1 MLAGSTIAPT
11 SSGQPPCTRL
21 RLVTEPKTPGLD
33 AAVYASMLA
42 STTPPDQVLV
52 DLAAVTRARMRSRA
66 GMLVSPEQGA
76 FLTVL
81 ARLGRARLAVELGT
95 FTGYSAICIARG
107 LAPGGR
113 LIAIDNDPRVHELAP
128 GYWFKAGVADRIELR
143 IGDAI
148 ETLGELPAE
157 PSIDLAFVDADKHEN
172 PRYLELLLDR
182 LSPDGVI
189 AVDNTLWHGA
199 VVEPPAEHDPTTA
212 AIVAFNAAVAAD
224 PRLDVVQLAIGDG
237 LTLIQHRR

>member
-1 MLAGSTIAPT
+1 M
-11 SSGQPPCTRL
+11 
-21 RLVTEPKTPGLD
+21 TEPKTPGLD
-33 AAVYASMLA
+33 AGVYRSMLA

-66 GMLVSPEQGA
+66 GMLISPEQGA

-81 ARLGRARLAVELGT
+81 ARLGRVQLAVELGT

-128 GYWFKAGVADRIELR
+128 GYWVRAGVADRVELR
-143 IGDAI
+143 IGDAV
-148 ETLGELPAE
+148 EQLGELPTD

-172 PRYLELLLDR
+172 PSYLELLLAR
-182 LSPDGVI
+182 LSPHGVI

-199 VVEPPAEHDPTTA
+199 VAAPPTEHDPTTA
-212 AIVAFNAAVAAD
+212 AIAAFNASVAAD
-224 PRLDVVQLAIGDG
+224 PRLDAVQLAIGDG
-237 LTLIQHRR
+237 LTLIQRRR